1 MTQKELYVKVKD
13 LFAQAELLKNKAGEE
28 NRAMNE
34 DDRTNYAKYIND
46 IKGIQE
52 QIALMDSENELR
64 SRHAEP
70 VFEDGKKTG
79 ENIGERA
86 ATLNTSV
93 EAFIRKGPKGMTP
106 EQRSMLKMGTD
117 ETHNKPYIEIEIN
130 PALYQDPEKRTS
142 VVVTPQYLQ
151 ETELSKQFMM
161 SKIHYGGWM
170 EATTEIYT
178 NSGRTMYLPYTDD
191 AANSGA
197 LEAYGTDVVGSSTD
211 LTISRNQLDQWPF
224 SSTGI
229 KVDWDDLED
238 SSIPLSEW
246 LYRPLTER
254 LMKRISTSGTTS
266 DGSNKP
272 KGLTNNAVV
281 GEIVSASTTPTA
293 TDMNNHLKL
302 VDYGYHYGPKSGWMF
317 NSSVMF
323 ALAATVKSSTYNT
336 EPLWQPSLAAGIP
349 STLYG
354 YKYWINNDMDAIG
367 ANKKVML
374 FGDFSYQFNR
384 WVGPLRI
391 VRLVERYAELLRD
404 GFFAYQRFDSD
415 ISMTGTTYA
424 PFKYIRNVGT

>member
-1 MTQKELYVKVKD
+1 MTQKDLYVKVKD

-70 VFEDGKKTG
+70 VYENGKKTG

-86 ATLNTSV
+86 ATLNESV
-93 EAFIRKGPKGMTP
+93 ETFIRKGPKGMTP
-106 EQRSMLKMGTD
+106 EQRTILKMGTD
-117 ETHNKPYIEIEIN
+117 ETHQKPFIEIDIN
-130 PALYQDPEKRTS
+130 PAHYEDPEKRTS
-142 VVVTPQYLQ
+142 VLANPTYVQ

-161 SKIHYGGWM
+161 TKKHYAGWM

-178 NSGRTMYLPYTDD
+178 ASGRTMYLPYTND
-191 AANSGA
+191 AGNSGA
-197 LEAYGTDVVGSSTD
+197 QEAAGTDVIASSTD
-211 LTISRNQLDQWPF
+211 ITLARNQLDQFPF

-229 KVDWDDLED
+229 MVDWEDLED
-238 SSIPLSEW
+238 TSIPLTEW
-246 LYRPLTER
+246 LYKPLTER
-254 LMKRISTSGTTS
+254 LMKAINTLATTG
-266 DGSNKP
+266 DGSTAP
-272 KGLTNNAVV
+272 KGVVANAVV
-281 GEIVSASTTPTA
+281 GEITSASTTPTA
-293 TDMNNHLKL
+293 TDMNNHLGR
-302 VDYGYHYGPKSGWMF
+302 VDFAYHNSPKSGWMF
-317 NSSVMF
+317 NSATMF
-323 ALAATVKSSTYNT
+323 AIAATVKSVTYNT

-354 YKYWINNDMDAIG
+354 YKYWINNNMDSIG
-367 ANKKVML
+367 ANKKPML